1 VRERIARSAAR
12 NGTERAM
19 NSTDTIIIGG
29 GQAGLAMSRCLT
41 DRGVDHVIL
50 ERGRV
55 AERWRSERWDS
66 LRLLTPRWQSRL
78 PGWRYRGP
86 NPDGFMTK
94 SEVVAYLD
102 EYARSFRAPLHT
114 GVTVTRVQGRG
125 DSIEVHTDSGG
136 WESSDVVIA
145 TGHCAR
151 AAVPAFAAELAGDL
165 DQLVPTRY
173 RNPQQLRGGG
183 VLVVGASATGLQL
196 ADEIA
201 RTGRAVILAVGR
213 HVRMPRSYRGRDI
226 MAWLDGMGVLAETAD
241 QVPDIQSSRRQPSLQ
256 LIGSEQ
262 NGSLDLQVVQEHG
275 VRIVGRMTGASGH
288 QAYFSDDLA
297 DAIGHAERK
306 MHGMLDRIDVHI
318 SRLRLRS
325 TFPAEPRP
333 RAVAVPVAPRAVN
346 LRANGV
352 ETVIWATG
360 YRREYPWLQIP
371 VLDAKGEIIH
381 RGGVTARPGLYVLGL
396 HFMRRRNSAFLDGVG
411 ADAADLANHIVQRR
425 ARRLVAAA

>member
-1 VRERIARSAAR
+1 
-12 NGTERAM
+12 M
-19 NSTDTIIIGG
+19 HSTDTIIIGG

-41 DRGVDHVIL
+41 DRGVEHVIL

-94 SEVVAYLD
+94 AEVVGYLD

-114 GVTVTRVQGRG
+114 GVAVTRVQGRG
-125 DSIEVHTDSGG
+125 DAIEVQTDAGG
-136 WESSDVVIA
+136 WESSNVVIA

-151 AAVPAFAAELAGDL
+151 AAVPGFAAELASDV
-165 DQLVPTRY
+165 DQLVPTQY

-183 VLVVGASATGLQL
+183 VLVVGASATGVQL
-196 ADEIA
+196 AAELA
-201 RTGRAVILAVGR
+201 RTGRQVILAVGS
-213 HVRMPRSYRGRDI
+213 HVRMPRRYRGRDI
-226 MAWLDGMGVLAETAD
+226 MAWLDEMGVLTETAN
-241 QVPDIQSSRRQPSLQ
+241 QVPDIQAARRQPSLQ
-256 LIGSEQ
+256 QVGSEAG
-262 NGSLDLQVVQEHG
+262 GSLDLQVLQEHG

-288 QAYFSDDLA
+288 QAYFSDNLA
-297 DAIGHAERK
+297 ESIGHAERK
-306 MHGMLDRIDVHI
+306 MHGMLDRIDLHLARV
-318 SRLRLRS
+318 RLTSAFLG
-325 TFPAEPRP
+325 EPRP
-333 RAVAVPVAPRAVN
+333 PAVAVPMTPRAVN
-346 LRANGV
+346 LRASGV
-352 ETVIWATG
+352 DTVVWATG

-371 VLDAKGEIIH
+371 VLDAKGEIMH

-411 ADAADLANHIVQRR
+411 ADAAALTDHIVRRR
-425 ARRLVAAA
+425 ARRFVAAA

>member
-1 VRERIARSAAR
+1 
-12 NGTERAM
+12 M

-86 NPDGFMTK
+86 DPDGFMTTA
-94 SEVVAYLD
+94 EVVAYLD
-102 EYARSFRAPLHT
+102 DYARSFRAPLHT
-114 GVTVTRVQGRG
+114 GVTVTRVHGRG
-125 DSIEVHTDSGG
+125 DSFEVQTDSGA
-136 WESSDVVIA
+136 WESSNVVIA

-173 RNPQQLRGGG
+173 RNPQQLRDGG

-196 ADEIA
+196 AAEIA
-201 RTGRAVILAVGR
+201 RTGRAVILAAGSHIR
-213 HVRMPRSYRGRDI
+213 LPRRYRGRDI
-226 MAWLDGMGVLAETAD
+226 MGWLDKMGVLAETAG
-241 QVPDIQSSRRQPSLQ
+241 QVPDIQASRRQPSLQ
-256 LIGSEQ
+256 LIGSEE
-262 NGSLDLQVVQEHG
+262 NGSLDLQVAQELG
-275 VRIVGRMTGASGH
+275 VRIVGRMTGATGH

-297 DAIGHAERK
+297 DSIGHAERK
-306 MHGMLDRIDVHI
+306 MHGMLDRIDAHI
-318 SRLRLRS
+318 ARLRVGR

-333 RAVAVPVAPRAVN
+333 RAVAVPVAPLAMN
-346 LRANGV
+346 LRTNGV
-352 ETVIWATG
+352 DTVIWATG

-371 VLDAKGEIIH
+371 VLDAKGEIIQ